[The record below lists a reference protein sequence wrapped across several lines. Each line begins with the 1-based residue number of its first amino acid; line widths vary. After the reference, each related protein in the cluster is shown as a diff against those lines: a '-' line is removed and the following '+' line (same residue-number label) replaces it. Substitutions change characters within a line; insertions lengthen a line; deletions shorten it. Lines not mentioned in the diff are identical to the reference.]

1 MTRKHNQHHHLTYE
15 NQLLKQRVQ
24 QLEYEIQELTQTKS
38 SQSNQHTNTLMILQ
52 HKNSELT
59 KALLD
64 KTKDVVKLQT
74 MIHKQNTRDFYNNG
88 DDLED
93 TDSTSSED
101 RDVKI
106 YGPVPSISLIPQ
118 PIVPPPSKPKGLGP
132 HHHRW
137 GRYGGYGGHGW
148 NRWHGWNGGKYGYPW
163 FWDDDYKL
171 YRDMSGNTHPHP
183 QLKTRSIGN
192 FDNPFL
198 HGNQNEREFVVP
210 IQKPTYVIPPAKPP
224 HP

>member
-1 MTRKHNQHHHLTYE
+1 
-15 NQLLKQRVQ
+15 
-24 QLEYEIQELTQTKS
+24 
-38 SQSNQHTNTLMILQ
+38 
-52 HKNSELT
+52 
-59 KALLD
+59 
-64 KTKDVVKLQT
+64 

-132 HHHRW
+132 HHRW

-148 NRWHGWNGGKYGYPW
+148 NRWHRWHGWNGGKYGYPW

-224 HP
+224 SLTPQN